1 MAWQSN
7 KAIVFSFSPPPTK
20 TTTTTELFQ
29 WQGGCLLGGCGYL
42 VAQPGLR
49 KGGGRRASSRLS
61 CLFLHL
67 PFSLRP
73 PHPAKGQKMQLQRPS
88 LKSHSS
94 APGAAN
100 LRRPGPPQA
109 CGVGVP
115 GGEPGHQLPSESN
128 TWQDP
133 KPPCRPIRPQGDSS
147 VVLVMVQGQGSAG
160 PIRLRCHRLR
170 LLRPPCTGSR
180 CRVGAPVE
188 SLQRCGLLSP
198 ALPAPGGGV
207 GHSRLV

>member
-1 MAWQSN
+1 M
-7 KAIVFSFSPPPTK
+7 
-20 TTTTTELFQ
+20 
-29 WQGGCLLGGCGYL
+29 GGCGYL

-94 APGAAN
+94 APGAAS

-128 TWQDP
+128 T
-133 KPPCRPIRPQGDSS
+133 CRPIRPQGDFCSS
-147 VVLVMVQGQGSAG
+147 GHGSG
-160 PIRLRCHRLR
+160 PGLCWAHQTQVPPPPAPEAPVYREPLPGWGTRGESAALRPAFP
-170 LLRPPCTGSR
+170 RPPCPGRRSGPQPSCLTLPFR
-180 CRVGAPVE
+180 RTFIVKAKRWPWDPVI
-188 SLQRCGLLSP
+188 
-198 ALPAPGGGV
+198 
-207 GHSRLV
+207 